1 MNQIIISNPSFS
13 ELKYNLVDTSCV
25 NHNTRLNSSNGHIR
39 LDDYSTLSTFN
50 VNNIMSVWHEFVL
63 LNLNHLLIVI
73 TLTILGFDLTNIYQ
87 SRETSPRM
95 IHNVDA
101 LLECKSHLTDM
112 VSMVGCSWL
121 ILSSMVCLEEEC
133 QRI

>member
-1 MNQIIISNPSFS
+1 MTRICSVESESFIDSN
-13 ELKYNLVDTSCV
+13 
-25 NHNTRLNSSNGHIR
+25 NS
-39 LDDYSTLSTFN
+39 
-50 VNNIMSVWHEFVL
+50 NI
-63 LNLNHLLIVI
+63 
-73 TLTILGFDLTNIYQ
+73 ILGFDLTNIYQ

-95 IHNVDA
+95 MHNVDA

-121 ILSSMVCLEEEC
+121 ILSSVVCLEEEC